1 MTTARHLPR
10 AAAALLLA
18 ACASPPAPATAP
30 APQPST
36 AAAPATAA
44 TAGVDSAALRQAAD
58 GITAASVREH
68 IAFLASDAMR
78 GRDTPSPELE
88 RAAEYLAAEL
98 RGMGLQPAGDAG
110 SYLQRYPLRKMAPD
124 SARVG
129 IAVAGA
135 RGAPALAY
143 ARDLFVVP
151 SVADSAAGQAV
162 LLGPVARLSDSIPD
176 ALAGKV
182 AVVTM
187 GPQLGMDLLMAP
199 IDARRAGA
207 VGLVFVLDPSFPA
220 EAMASI
226 AGQLGKASF
235 EMPIPAV
242 GITAAAA
249 GPLLRAAGASAAAL
263 AAPPAAPVTL
273 PGTLRLR
280 APIRRIEH
288 RVPNVVAVLPGSD
301 PVLRDEYVV
310 ISAHFDHVGVGA
322 PNAQGDSIF
331 NGADDDASGTA
342 VIVEVARA
350 LSRLERRPARSVV
363 VLAVSGEEKG
373 LVGSRWFGEHPTIPI
388 ERVAANVNIDMVGR
402 NAPDS
407 VVAIGE
413 EYTSMGPLAHRI
425 IAGNPSLGL
434 AIAPDP
440 LPHEEFFFRSDHI
453 AFLKRDVPA
462 IFFTTL
468 IHPDYHAQSDEVEKI
483 DADKAAR
490 IARLVFLVTHA
501 VADSPQRPLWL
512 GDGLERVR
520 RKLERSPF

>member
-18 ACASPPAPATAP
+18 ACAAPSAPAP

-36 AAAPATAA
+36 AATPAAA
-44 TAGVDSAALRQAAD
+44 AAAGVDSASLRRAAD
-58 GITAASVREH
+58 GITAASVHER

-110 SYLQRYPLRKMAPD
+110 SYLQRYPLRKMTPD

-135 RGAPALAY
+135 RGAPVLAY
-143 ARDLFVVP
+143 ARDLLVVP
-151 SVADSAAGQAV
+151 SLVDSAAGQAV
-162 LLGPVARLSDSIPD
+162 LVGSVARLADSPPG

-187 GPQLGMDLLMAP
+187 GPELGMNLLMAP
-199 IDARRAGA
+199 IDAQRAGA
-207 VGLVFVLDPSFPA
+207 VGIVLVLDPSLPA
-220 EAMASI
+220 EAVASL
-226 AGQLGKASF
+226 AGQLGKASL

-263 AAPPAAPVTL
+263 ATPPAAPVTL

-280 APIRRIEH
+280 APIRRVEH

-301 PVLRDEYVV
+301 PALRDEYVV
-310 ISAHFDHVGVGA
+310 LSAHFDHVGVGA
-322 PNAQGDSIF
+322 PDAEGDSIF

-342 VIVEVARA
+342 LVVEVARA
-350 LSRLERRPARSVV
+350 LARLERRPARSVV

-373 LVGSRWFGEHPTIPI
+373 LVGSRWFGEHPTISM

-425 IAGNPSLGL
+425 AAGNPSLGL
-434 AIAPDP
+434 AIARDP
-440 LPHEEFFFRSDHI
+440 LPDEEFFFRSDHI
-453 AFLKRDVPA
+453 AFLKRGVPA

-483 DADKAAR
+483 DADKTAR
-490 IARLVFLVTHA
+490 IARLVFMLTHA
-501 VADSPQRPLWL
+501 VADSPQRPTWQ